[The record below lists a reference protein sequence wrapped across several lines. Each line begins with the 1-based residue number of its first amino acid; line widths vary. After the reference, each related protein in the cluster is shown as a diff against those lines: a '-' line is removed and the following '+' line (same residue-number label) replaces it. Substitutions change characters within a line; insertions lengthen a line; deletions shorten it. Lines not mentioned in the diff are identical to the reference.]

1 MENTTSLIK
10 DETLELSKEE
20 CQAPTSALVSG
31 STTEVVITSV
41 STTPKEQG
49 GELVDKEDSS
59 VGKVLEERVEGPKE
73 KVLTSRGRKRKSF
86 EEIINGRNPTKAAS
100 EENFKVQNA
109 QNKKLAPQGKLGQ
122 HCHNEREKARVSAL
136 KTEVAIRK
144 FGRPK
149 AEHVVTKIPLE
160 EVADGAE
167 VAPLEKK
174 HEGDVFTGFLEC
186 LVKFVCRKYISAADL
201 LQSVKSDEDILC
213 VYVIAALLFLSRKK
227 QPFEWDNLLTTT
239 TRIELRK
246 LQQIAKDTGV
256 KIDESKAIRFVYSQM
271 SQIKSFFNA
280 QRREHVAPLVLKVLT
295 VLQGYEVPLITEIF
309 RLEKGCTYFGEIIE
323 DLCKYYF
330 KRIEIVQL

>member
-10 DETLELSKEE
+10 DETLELSKGE
-20 CQAPTSALVSG
+20 CQAPTSTLVSG
-31 STTEVVITSV
+31 ATTEVVITSV

-149 AEHVVTKIPLE
+149 AEHLVKKE
-160 EVADGAE
+160 
-167 VAPLEKK
+167 PLEKEITEPTEETPQK
-174 HEGDVFTGFLEC
+174 KRELFVKNFVRLVFS
-186 LVKFVCRKYISAADL
+186 KYISPGICISFAM
-201 LQSVKSDEDILC
+201 VFCE
-213 VYVIAALLFLSRKK
+213 
-227 QPFEWDNLLTTT
+227 E
-239 TRIELRK
+239 IE
-246 LQQIAKDTGV
+246 G
-256 KIDESKAIRFVYSQM
+256 
-271 SQIKSFFNA
+271 
-280 QRREHVAPLVLKVLT
+280 
-295 VLQGYEVPLITEIF
+295 
-309 RLEKGCTYFGEIIE
+309 KG
-323 DLCKYYF
+323 
-330 KRIEIVQL
+330 Q